1 MLPRHWTWFRRD
13 WIGFFSDVTGFFL
26 LGFFILFFFWVFLGS
41 GRRKTNAAHTFHSP
55 TSITEDFFVSFATTH
70 THTHKKQPKTKW
82 RLSIVKD
89 SLAFVL
95 LKVWSARISVVIFSV
110 IYFTFY
116 FLIYLSFFLLLL
128 LLLLTSRFRP
138 RNRVTSREMTKKKR
152 KSFTSLRRLFSKNSF
167 DPSCIT
173 STTLNWNTISG

>member
-26 LGFFILFFFWVFLGS
+26 LGFFILFFFWFSSALVA
-41 GRRKTNAAHTFHSP
+41 GRRTRPIRSTRRRQLRRIF
-55 TSITEDFFVSFATTH
+55 SFLLPQHTH
-70 THTHKKQPKTKW
+70 THTQKQPKTKW